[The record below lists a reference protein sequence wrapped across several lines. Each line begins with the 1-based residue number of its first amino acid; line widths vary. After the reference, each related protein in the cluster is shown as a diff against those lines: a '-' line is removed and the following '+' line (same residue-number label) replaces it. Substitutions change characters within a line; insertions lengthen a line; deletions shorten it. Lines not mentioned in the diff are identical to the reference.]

1 MVIRRQFVDTSY
13 GQVHYRRA
21 GQEQPTPLLMFHTN
35 PGSSAMLE
43 HPIKPMSQHFWVV
56 APDTPGLGDSSALLQ
71 PNPTISDYAVATIEA
86 IDRLEIDNFN
96 VYGNHTGANI
106 ALELAIHHP
115 SRVNRVILDG
125 IAFYTPEMKQ
135 DLLENYAPDTTPR
148 DDGTHLL
155 WAWHFVR
162 DQQIFWPWFRR
173 NKINQRNINMPAANE
188 LHDIVV
194 DVLKSISTFQ
204 KAYRASFTYD
214 KDAALQKLTQPV
226 MVSCPPSDIFFDHLE
241 RVISRLPNCE
251 TASLPSTD
259 ETTYLRQAVA
269 VFSDFLSR

>member
-1 MVIRRQFVDTSY
+1 MIRRQFVDTSY

-43 HPIKPMSQHFWVV
+43 HLIKPMSQHFWVV

-71 PNPTISDYAVATIEA
+71 PNPTISDYAEATIEA

-135 DLLENYAPDTTPR
+135 DLLENYAPDTAPR

-173 NKINQRNINMPAANE
+173 NKINQRSVNMPAANE

-214 KDAALQKLTQPV
+214 KDAALQTLTQPV